1 MSVLFV
7 NQFFAPD
14 EAATAQLLGD
24 VVAEVACDAGVV
36 CGASRY
42 AGGAT
47 AAFDG
52 VVVRRVPAPA
62 FGHGLVRKLWSYG
75 GFYSGALLAALRA
88 PSAEVVVTM
97 TTPPLLGLIGLAL
110 QRMRG
115 ARHFIWEMDVYPDI
129 ANELGVFQEGRVV
142 DRVVSWLADWPRR
155 KADGVIVLGPCM
167 AARIQ
172 GRGVDASRIHICHNW
187 ADGEAIRPAPFA
199 EDGRLK
205 ILYSGNFGLAH
216 DFDTVAGALR
226 SLGSDPQ
233 FEFLFSGGGP
243 QLGRLKTIC
252 ERSGYTS
259 CRFQGFQA
267 REDLGAL
274 LAGCD
279 VGLVTQKDGTEGAV
293 VPSKT
298 YGLMAAGRPILY
310 VGPYKATP
318 ALLIQEHHAG
328 WRLANGDVEGLVACL
343 RALRERP
350 EAYQEAGRR
359 ARLAFEEHYDLK
371 MGVRRFLQAIGLP
384 SRCTDPS
391 SLPNPICR

>member
-1 MSVLFV
+1 MRVLFI
-7 NQFFAPD
+7 NQFYAPD

-24 VVAEVACDAGVV
+24 VVAGIARDAGVV
-36 CGASRY
+36 CGASSY
-42 AGGAT
+42 AGGT
-47 AAFDG
+47 SAAFDS
-52 VVVRRVPAPA
+52 VAVRRVPAPA
-62 FGHGLVRKLWSYG
+62 FGHGRVRKLWSYG

-88 PSAEVVVTM
+88 PRPEVVVTM

-110 QRMRG
+110 QKMRG

-129 ANELGVFQEGRVV
+129 ANELGVFQEGGVV
-142 DRVVSWLADWPRR
+142 DRIVGWLADWPRR

-187 ADGEAIRPAPFA
+187 ADGEAVRPQPFA

-205 ILYSGNFGLAH
+205 VLYSGNFGLAH

-226 SLGSDPQ
+226 ILGKDPQ

-243 QLGRLKTIC
+243 QLWRLKAIC
-252 ERSGYTS
+252 EENGYTS
-259 CRFQGFQA
+259 CRFQGFQP
-267 REDLGAL
+267 REALGGL

-298 YGLMAAGRPILY
+298 YGLMAAGRPVAY
-310 VGPYKATP
+310 VGPDSATP
-318 ALLIQEHHAG
+318 AWLIEEHRAG
-328 WRLANGDVEGLVACL
+328 WRFANGDVEGLVSCL
-343 RALRERP
+343 RALRACP
-350 EAYQEAGRR
+350 ESYQEAGRR

-371 MGVRRFLQAIGLP
+371 IGVSRFLQTIGVPKLA
-384 SRCTDPS
+384 SKKFDR
-391 SLPNPICR
+391 